1 MNVASVQKH
10 FRDLAAMLADTRGAT
25 TVVAELSAVAD
36 GLAPFRTQ
44 SLAEFAAFLRR
55 AEEYQRLGKLEPLP
69 TPRAGRKTTT
79 TAVPPQEVIRRVG
92 ALYERVTDPKL
103 TTEVIDAELA
113 LVDQLKVADLHTLA
127 EAIGNLGVVKGLK
140 QKADKASAI
149 KKFIRDRRGM
159 ANRPNY

>member
-10 FRDLAAMLADTRGAT
+10 FRDLATMLADTRGAT
-25 TVVAELSAVAD
+25 TVVADLTAVAD
-36 GLAPFRTQ
+36 GFAPFRSQT
-44 SLAEFAAFLRR
+44 LAEFAAFLRR
-55 AEEYQRLGKLEPLP
+55 ADEYHRLGKLEPPAP
-69 TPRAGRKTTT
+69 TRAGRKTA
-79 TAVPPQEVIRRVG
+79 TATVPPQDVIRRVT
-92 ALYERVTDPKL
+92 ALYQRVTDPQL
-103 TTEVIDAELA
+103 TTEVIDAELG
-113 LVDQLKVADLHTLA
+113 LVDQLKVAELHTLA